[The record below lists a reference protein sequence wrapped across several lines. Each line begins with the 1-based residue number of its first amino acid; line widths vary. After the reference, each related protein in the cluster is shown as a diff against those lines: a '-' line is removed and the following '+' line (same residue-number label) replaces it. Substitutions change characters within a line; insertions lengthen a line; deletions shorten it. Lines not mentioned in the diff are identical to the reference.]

1 MSAWA
6 IFDLDG
12 TLADTRNRIHYAR
25 VARNLK
31 SSGINVSVDAMWHSF
46 HSDSTHDAVH
56 HAEATIARALAASGV
71 RIVYL
76 TGRPER
82 WRSMTRDWLRKNDL
96 PFGDN
101 TLLFMRP
108 DVDSR
113 PTYMY
118 KADMVEHICV
128 TLPRDQLLFAMDDS
142 DEVVAMYRE
151 LGITAIQPRQ
161 NES

>member
-1 MSAWA
+1 
-6 IFDLDG
+6 
-12 TLADTRNRIHYAR
+12 
-25 VARNLK
+25 V
-31 SSGINVSVDAMWHSF
+31 
-46 HSDSTHDAVH
+46 HDAVH
-56 HAEATIARALAASGV
+56 RAEATIARALAACGV

-76 TGRPER
+76 TGRPEY
-82 WRSMTRDWLRKNDL
+82 WRSMTREWLRVNDL
-96 PFGDN
+96 PCGDN
-101 TLLFMRP
+101 TLLFMRS

-118 KADMVEHICV
+118 KSEMVEHICA

-142 DEVVAMYRE
+142 DEVIAMYRE